1 MTETTVKTLDFLFN
15 ELDRNVTKTA
25 NLVRVNS
32 SDLIRWLAGTEKPNA
47 RSRDK
52 IERAYRTYMDRQEL
66 DA

>member
-1 MTETTVKTLDFLFN
+1 MTETTVKVLDFLFN

-25 NLVRVNS
+25 ELVNLDS
-32 SDLIRWLAGTEKPNA
+32 SDLICWLAGAERPSAK
-47 RSRDK
+47 SKDK